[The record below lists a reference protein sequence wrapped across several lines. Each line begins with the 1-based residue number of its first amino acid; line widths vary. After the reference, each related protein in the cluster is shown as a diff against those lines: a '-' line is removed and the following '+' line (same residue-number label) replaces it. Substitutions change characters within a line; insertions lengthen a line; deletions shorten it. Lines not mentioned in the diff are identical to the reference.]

1 MGRSGNE
8 LARNRRLMDEVRD
21 PLLESDALGLPAAP
35 YPGLR
40 PFEKHE
46 WAIFFG
52 RETMTQDVIT
62 RVVDKHLV
70 AIHGDSGCGKS
81 SLVRAG
87 VLPVLEMD
95 HARFGG
101 SWKTVLMRPEDSP
114 IRNLAIALSLGD
126 ASRVDAL
133 KEIITHAEGAARP
146 LAEMLCCNSENN
158 VCILLDQ
165 FEELFE
171 HARKHG
177 TVEAEII
184 TAFLTGLLRDK
195 PAGLHAIITMR
206 SDYLGQCAHYR
217 GFAETV
223 NDTQYLVPRME
234 RPALWRAIRE
244 PATLYGGTVEAALV
258 DRLIADAGTGQDQLP
273 LIQHGLML
281 MWRKETGGDAS
292 REGWSLDATD
302 YGGANS
308 LATLLSRHAGD
319 VLANVATNRDDAR
332 ALELAFRALID
343 HNAEKQ
349 AIRRPQ
355 KFRDLCAVTGV
366 KPARLLGLLR
376 PFRAPEASFLR
387 PYGDAP
393 LTADSRIDISHEAL
407 IRNWD
412 RVADANT
419 GWLAKEADDGLRW
432 TTLRLAAKAFAANA
446 ADLLSPATAEEAH
459 RVFAPVNAA
468 WAERYGGE
476 WDAVQRLIA
485 ASRKAA
491 RRATNRWRLLI
502 GVAVAVA
509 CVMAGLAWY
518 AMAQTQRAREE
529 TARAAAEK
537 ARAEEQ
543 TARAEAALAVADLAA
558 RNAEQEQLR
567 AEAALKDAD
576 EARRSAEESARQ
588 AKIDRERALRNE
600 TISFGALARIALDEG
615 RPSDAM
621 KLALAAWP
629 RANDPA
635 RPMLKDVLDVTGRAV
650 AATTIEV
657 LSVDGRTTTA
667 QMSPDGNVIAVGTR
681 DGSMRLW
688 DVRKKQWLGTLEGH
702 SDDISSL
709 AFSADSM
716 TLASASDDRTVR
728 LWSLAKNLQE
738 RSFKLADSTSSA
750 ANILLA
756 FNQNGTKLL
765 ALDTTHGTNAAYVFT
780 LDDWE
785 HPKIFGNLSHLYR
798 GDISPDGEH
807 LALLSITSR
816 VNIVDADTGSVLKL
830 NDDYVGPVLIDV
842 EYSRDGLWLAFVGDD
857 RTVRILD
864 SESLDPINATSPLGE
879 INSISLSPDRR
890 WIVMCGEQIAVAN
903 LESGKRIVSHGAPR
917 DQLCRNANWASDGTT
932 IMALS
937 DTPMI
942 WDISSIG
949 SADALNLACA
959 RLGADTNLA
968 GIEQQYGL
976 STLAP
981 ICGDNP
987 PLPVDPAK
995 LQ

>member
-1 MGRSGNE
+1 
-8 LARNRRLMDEVRD
+8 MDELRD
-21 PLLESDALGLPAAP
+21 PLPENDMLGLPAAP

-52 RETMTQDVIT
+52 RETMTQDVID

-87 VLPVLEMD
+87 VLPILEMD

-114 IRNLAIALSLGD
+114 IRNLANALSFGD
-126 ASRVDAL
+126 ASRADAL
-133 KEIITHAEGAARP
+133 KQIITHAEGAARP
-146 LAEMLCCNSENN
+146 LAEMLGCNAENN

-171 HARKHG
+171 HARKNG
-177 TVEAEII
+177 SVEAEII
-184 TAFLTGLLRDK
+184 AGFLTGLLRDK

-223 NDTQYLVPRME
+223 NETQYLVPRME

-244 PATLYGGTVEAALV
+244 PATLYGGNVEPALV
-258 DRLIADAGTGQDQLP
+258 DRLIAEAGSGQDQLP

-281 MWRKETGGDAS
+281 MWRKETRGDAG

-302 YGGANS
+302 YGGARS
-308 LATLLSRHAGD
+308 LARLLSRHAGD
-319 VLANVATNRDDAR
+319 VLASVATNRDDAR
-332 ALELAFRALID
+332 VLELAFRALID

-355 KFRDLCAVTGV
+355 KFGDLCAVTGV
-366 KPARLLGLLR
+366 KPSRLQGLLR

-393 LTADSRIDISHEAL
+393 LAADSRIDISHEAL

-412 RVADANT
+412 RIADPDT

-459 RVFAPVNAA
+459 RVFAPMNAA

-476 WDAVQRLIA
+476 WEAVQRLVA

-491 RRATNRWRLLI
+491 RRAANRLRLLI

-518 AMAQTQRAREE
+518 AMAQTQLAMAE
-529 TARAAAEK
+529 TAKAAAEK

-558 RNAEQEQLR
+558 RNAEQAQAS
-567 AEAALKDAD
+567 AEAALKDAED
-576 EARRSAEESARQ
+576 AKRRAEASARQ
-588 AKIDRERALRNE
+588 AEKDRQRALHNE
-600 TISFGALARIALDEG
+600 TISLGALARIALDEG
-615 RPSDAM
+615 RPFDAM

-629 RANDPA
+629 RTNDPE
-635 RPMLKDVLDVTGRAV
+635 RPMLEDVLDITGRAV
-650 AATTIEV
+650 AAKTVEILIAGEPIEA
-657 LSVDGRTTTA
+657 A
-667 QMSPDGNVIAVGTR
+667 QISPDGSVVAMGTR
-681 DGSMRLW
+681 DGPIKLW
-688 DVRKKQWLGTLEGH
+688 DVRKRQWLATLQGH
-702 SDDISSL
+702 GDRVLSL
-709 AFSADSM
+709 AFSANSM
-716 TLASASDDRTVR
+716 KLASASRDRTVR
-728 LWSLAKNLQE
+728 VWNLATNLQE
-738 RSFKLADSTSSA
+738 QSFELAQSDSPA
-750 ANILLA
+750 AYILVSFARTADRLLA
-756 FNQNGTKLL
+756 I
-765 ALDTTHGTNAAYVFT
+765 DTTHGTNAAYVFD
-780 LDDWE
+780 LDRWE
-785 HPKIFGNLSHLYR
+785 SPVTINLFPHLFR
-798 GDISPDGEH
+798 GDISPDGKNV
-807 LALLSITSR
+807 ALFNITSK
-816 VNIVDADTGSVLKL
+816 IYIIEIDTREIMA
-830 NDDYVGPVLIDV
+830 NRNDYVGPVSSDV

-864 SESLDPINATSPLGE
+864 SESLSPVATAFAFGE
-879 INSISLSPDRR
+879 IEAVALSPDRR
-890 WIVMCGEQIAVAN
+890 WIAMCGEQLVVSN
-903 LESGKRIVSHGAPR
+903 TESGKRIVSYDISHGKA
-917 DQLCRNANWASDGTT
+917 CRQASWASDGTT
-932 IMALS
+932 VMALS

-942 WDISSIG
+942 WDISSVG
-949 SADALNLACA
+949 SVDALNLACA
-959 RLGADTNLA
+959 RLGADTNLTD
-968 GIEQQYGL
+968 IEQQYGL